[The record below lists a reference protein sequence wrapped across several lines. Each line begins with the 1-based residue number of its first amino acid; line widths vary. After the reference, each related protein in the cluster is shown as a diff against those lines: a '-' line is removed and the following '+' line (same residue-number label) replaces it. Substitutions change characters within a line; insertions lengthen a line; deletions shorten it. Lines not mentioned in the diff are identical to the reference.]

1 MSTSAQ
7 ASPHADTH
15 GATATDAA
23 GHGSASNAHKPGE
36 AADAAHA
43 AAPDA
48 AHGNGAGHG
57 GGHGGAHGGHKRH
70 KPHDDHPHHGPP
82 PWLISFGDMMTLF
95 LCFFIIL
102 VTMAPTQ
109 DAGLT
114 AAGLGPFVVALES
127 GGMDGALTG
136 ERQLQRVNM
145 YRERFGMEALSDDDF
160 QDGRLEV
167 RNTQEIEQLL
177 KSSLRPFIEMRQ
189 PLIARFADDSAELTA
204 SAKTYLDA
212 LAETLRPGYGQLLL
226 LEGHALD
233 AGARHRNSDA
243 WLAVARSQS
252 VKRYLV
258 DRHGFVPQRLEAR
271 AWAVEDTSTP
281 TEHRCVDAR
290 LVEPRRDT

>member
-1 MSTSAQ
+1 MSSTTTRAPQEAQ
-7 ASPHADTH
+7 AKPSGSVPA
-15 GATATDAA
+15 GAAA
-23 GHGSASNAHKPGE
+23 K
-36 AADAAHA
+36 AHA
-43 AAPDA
+43 GAPPNEKHAASA
-48 AHGNGAGHG
+48 AHGEGAHG
-57 GGHGGAHGGHKRH
+57 GNGGHGGRSHGKREEEHK
-70 KPHDDHPHHGPP
+70 HHGPP

-145 YRERFGMEALSDDDF
+145 YRERFGLEALSEDQF
-160 QDGRLEV
+160 RDGRLEV
-167 RNTQEIEQLL
+167 RDSQEISMLL
-177 KSSLRPFIEMRQ
+177 KSSLKPFAEMRQ
-189 PLIARFADDSAELTA
+189 PLLARFETDSAELSDA
-204 SAKTYLDA
+204 AKTYLDA

-233 AGARHRNSDA
+233 AGPRFRESNA

-252 VKRYLV
+252 VKHYLV
-258 DRHGFVPQRLEAR
+258 DHHGFVPQRLEAR
-271 AWAVEDTSTP
+271 AWATERSTNS
-281 TEHRCVDAR
+281 EELRCVDAR
-290 LVEPRRDT
+290 LVEPRRES